1 MSQNQL
7 VLDDLK
13 AGRLVTPAGA
23 MADHGIM
30 RLAARIADL
39 RGRGHKIETTTRR
52 TGTKAYAAYRLQP
65 KTETAHA

>member
-1 MSQNQL
+1 MSQNAL
-7 VLDDLK
+7 VLADLK

-52 TGTKAYAAYRLQP
+52 TGMKSYAAYRLRP
-65 KTETAHA
+65 KSDD